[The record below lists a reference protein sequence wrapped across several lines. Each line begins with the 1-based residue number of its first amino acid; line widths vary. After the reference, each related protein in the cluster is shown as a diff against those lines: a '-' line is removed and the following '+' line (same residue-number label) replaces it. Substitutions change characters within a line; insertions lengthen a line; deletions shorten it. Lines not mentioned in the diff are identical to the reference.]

1 MRKKL
6 SWGNSHLRS
15 VRSLVFELI
24 SDGEKLRKI
33 EKEIGITGNRTQIS
47 FLMASRSELL
57 EQIKMLRQEI
67 SSSLAGRDES
77 DLRLFRLIC
86 AVLNTFYGLTVGE
99 TILVA
104 FEKRTGLPAMEIVEN
119 PVIFETVLVGALG
132 GNAASKI
139 TTALIAEIDREFGLS
154 LGKKIS
160 FKDTVQLAK
169 SSTQLVA
176 KTLS

>member
-1 MRKKL
+1 
-6 SWGNSHLRS
+6 
-15 VRSLVFELI
+15 
-24 SDGEKLRKI
+24 
-33 EKEIGITGNRTQIS
+33 
-47 FLMASRSELL
+47 
-57 EQIKMLRQEI
+57 MLRQEI

-86 AVLNTFYGLTVGE
+86 ALLNTFYGLTVGE